1 MLRSSPNTAEYSILH
16 GVPVTEWQRKA
27 KTISPCVRK
36 WVGLSITWAQNLF
49 LTLSAWNY
57 DARVE
62 SPAAAAS
69 PDRQETLFCAA
80 TAATAQR
87 FPRSPCSFSPPL
99 CAAAQN
105 GRSKHGSRSSGGGG
119 SLRAPRPSFWRAKT
133 DRLHRIAESKLVP
146 NYCSGALFVANW
158 LINERLL
165 HSCIPTAFVSFI
177 LRFE

>member
-1 MLRSSPNTAEYSILH
+1 MIRLH
-16 GVPVTEWQRKA
+16 A
-27 KTISPCVRK
+27 KVISKDGRIQYPTRRARNWVAKKGENHLSVREK
-36 WVGLSITWAQNLF
+36 MGGAKYHVFF

-69 PDRQETLFCAA
+69 SDRPETLFCAV

-119 SLRAPRPSFWRAKT
+119 SLCAPRPSFWRAKT

-146 NYCSGALFVANW
+146 NYCSGALLVANW

-165 HSCIPTAFVSFI
+165 H
-177 LRFE
+177 